1 MTRWTV
7 DAPTTLEFDD
17 VTALHVR
24 LIAGTV
30 AVLASDD
37 KQSSPGGATPRTPR
51 ALPGEEASVP
61 GRATLV
67 VSELSGRPLQ
77 VSHEDGE
84 LTVSYE
90 QLSWDGLLQ
99 FLKPRK
105 DSAAVTLTVPAECP
119 IQLGV
124 LSASAIVSGLRS
136 GASIKGMSGDITLDG
151 VTGDVEAETMSGELA
166 ACDVDGAVH
175 LKSMSGGLTL
185 AGGVLDSLDATT
197 MSGQVTADVRLNT
210 AGGIHVS
217 TMSGDVTLRLPADS
231 DAEVRLQS
239 TAGPVRTEFDSLRT
253 FKAPASHT
261 VRGNVGAGTGHVS
274 VTTMSG
280 AVTLLRRAPVGM
292 ESKTR

>member
-37 KQSSPGGATPRTPR
+37 APS
-51 ALPGEEASVP
+51 
-61 GRATLV
+61 LV
-67 VSELSGRPLQ
+67 VSDLSGRPLQ
-77 VSHEDGE
+77 VSVEDGV

-105 DSAAVTLTVPAECP
+105 DSAAVTLTVPAECR

-239 TAGPVRTEFDSLRT
+239 TSGPVRTEFDSLRT

-280 AVTLLRRAPVGM
+280 AVTLLRGAAVNSRGDDPPYPPGTGM
-292 ESKTR
+292 ESKTL

>member
-24 LIAGTV
+24 LIAGNV

-37 KQSSPGGATPRTPR
+37 SP
-51 ALPGEEASVP
+51 S
-61 GRATLV
+61 LV
-67 VSELSGRPLQ
+67 VGELSGRPLQ
-77 VSHEDGE
+77 VSHENGE

-90 QLSWDGLLQ
+90 SLSWDGLLA

-105 DSAAVTLTVPAECP
+105 DSAAVTITVPAGCP

-124 LSASAIVSGLRS
+124 LSASALVSGLRS

-151 VTGDVEAETMSGELA
+151 VTGDVDAETMSGELA
-166 ACDVDGAVH
+166 ACDIDGAIR

-185 AGGVLDSLDATT
+185 AGGALDSLDATT
-197 MSGQVTADVRLNT
+197 MSGQVTADVRLN
-210 AGGIHVS
+210 ADGSIKVG

-239 TAGPVRTEFDSLRT
+239 TSGPVRTEFDSLRT

-280 AVTLLRRAPVGM
+280 AVTLLRRQPVGM

>member
-17 VTALHVR
+17 VMALHVR

-37 KQSSPGGATPRTPR
+37 KRSSPGETTPRPR
-51 ALPGEEASVP
+51 PGEEASAP
-61 GRATLV
+61 GRAALA

-77 VSHEDGE
+77 VSIEDGV

-105 DSAAVTLTVPAECP
+105 DSVAVTLTVPAECP

-185 AGGVLDSLDATT
+185 AGGALDSLDATT

-239 TAGPVRTEFDSLRT
+239 TSGPVRTEFDSLRV

>member
-1 MTRWTV
+1 MARWTV
-7 DAPTTLEFDD
+7 DAPTTLQFDD
-17 VTALHVR
+17 VTALNVR

-30 AVLASDD
+30 AVLASD
-37 KQSSPGGATPRTPR
+37 KPS
-51 ALPGEEASVP
+51 
-61 GRATLV
+61 LV
-67 VSELSGRPLQ
+67 VSDLTGRPLQ
-77 VSHEDGE
+77 VSLEDGV

-90 QLSWDGLLQ
+90 SLSWDGLLG

-105 DSAAVTLTVPAECP
+105 DSTAVTITVPAGCP

-124 LSASAIVSGLRS
+124 LSASAVVSGLRS

-151 VTGDVEAETMSGELA
+151 VTGDVDAETMSGELA
-166 ACDVDGAVH
+166 ACDIDGAIR
-175 LKSMSGGLTL
+175 LKSMSGGFTL
-185 AGGVLDSLDATT
+185 AGGVLDSLDAST

-210 AGGIHVS
+210 AGGIRVS

-231 DAEVRLQS
+231 DAGVRLQS
-239 TAGPVRTEFDSLRT
+239 TSGRVRTEFDSLQT
-253 FKAPASHT
+253 IKAPAAHT

-280 AVTLLRRAPVGM
+280 AVTLLRRASVGM

>member
-1 MTRWTV
+1 MTHWTV
-7 DAPTTLEFDD
+7 HAPTKLDFTG
-17 VTALHVR
+17 VTALNVR

-30 AVLASDD
+30 AVLASDE
-37 KQSSPGGATPRTPR
+37 K
-51 ALPGEEASVP
+51 ASVP
-61 GRATLV
+61 GEATLV

-90 QLSWDGLLQ
+90 SLSWDGLLG

-105 DSAAVTLTVPAECP
+105 DSAAVTITVPAGCP

-136 GASIKGMSGDITLDG
+136 GASIKAMSGDITLDG
-151 VTGDVEAETMSGELA
+151 VTGDVQAETLSGELA
-166 ACDVDGAVH
+166 ACDIDGAVH
-175 LKSMSGGLTL
+175 VKSMSGGLTL
-185 AGGVLDSLDATT
+185 AGGVLDSLDASTL
-197 MSGQVTADVRLNT
+197 SGQVTADVRLNT
-210 AGGIHVS
+210 AGDIHVS

-239 TAGPVRTEFDSLRT
+239 TSGQVRTEFDSLQA

-280 AVTLLRRAPVGM
+280 AVTLLRRAPAGM
-292 ESKTR
+292 ESRTR

>member
-7 DAPTTLEFDD
+7 DGPTTLEFDD

-37 KQSSPGGATPRTPR
+37 KP
-51 ALPGEEASVP
+51 ALA
-61 GRATLV
+61 
-67 VSELSGRPLQ
+67 VSDLSGRPLQ
-77 VSHEDGE
+77 VSHEDGV

-90 QLSWDGLLQ
+90 SLSWDGLLG

-105 DSAAVTLTVPAECP
+105 DSVAVTITVPAECP

-151 VTGDVEAETMSGELA
+151 VTGDVTAETMSGEFA
-166 ACDVDGAVH
+166 ACDIDGAIH

-185 AGGVLDSLDATT
+185 AGGVLDSLDAST
-197 MSGQVTADVRLNT
+197 MSGQVTADVKLNP
-210 AGGIHVS
+210 AGGIHVN

-239 TAGPVRTEFDSLRT
+239 TSGPVRTEFDSLRT

-280 AVTLLRRAPVGM
+280 AVTLLRR
-292 ESKTR
+292 TRR